1 MLKVLGIAGARVVA
15 VVMMLGLSA
24 SPALATDGHSFS
36 GFFGTAGSGAPGGF
50 TYPGPGGVAVRQS
63 TGDVYV
69 ADPFNLDSVS
79 SAAAPRVERFD
90 AAGVFQSEFA
100 IDAGTYS
107 APGAVAVGPSS
118 GGDVV
123 YVGAVQTAGAVG
135 AVLRYSTAGVA
146 GVPLSSAGSG
156 SAFANPVA
164 VAADPVDGTVYVSAV
179 DSTSSSSVID
189 KFSSAGVFQAK
200 FDGSSGAPGGV
211 ALTAVSGLAVDG
223 AHRLYVS
230 DGQKVYRYSAA
241 GAYQL
246 TVEDAGARGLPVQ
259 GFGVDA
265 ASNEV
270 YVNEPDSIYTG
281 QIRVFDTAGVQSQP
295 PFATPTYSAVAAL
308 AVVAGTGTVYGSDI
322 GDGLGQ
328 RFVVFTGPT
337 VVTGAGTPIDSA
349 SETLNG
355 TINPEGVSGT
365 TYHFEYGADANYGN
379 STPDV
384 DPGSGSSAVAASDTA
399 NVGLLPSST
408 YHFRLVGTNPGGTIY
423 GADNTFTTAPGP
435 PVVDGSPP
443 SVSAITPTGAT
454 LNGTIDPRGSITS
467 YHFDYGLD
475 TSYGSVST
483 PNGSIAAGQ
492 GNQGASSPVT
502 GLQPGTT
509 YHFRIVADNG
519 TGGPQA
525 GADQTFITGPAAAAS
540 ATDITAVKATLTGV
554 VNSHGGSARY
564 HFEYSGAGET
574 LTTDDVDA
582 SPVDADTP
590 VTATSG
596 PLRPGTVY
604 TVRTVLVVTDPNTNA
619 SITTTGA
626 EGTFTTDPAPLAAT
640 AAVTGV
646 TPSAATFSGS
656 YDTNGRAGSYQFVIG
671 SSTSPYLA
679 QTDPVAVSG
688 SGTAS
693 GALNNLPAGQTY
705 HVRLAV
711 TSDGATVLGDA
722 VTFITPAQPAVVPP
736 APVTTAT
743 ATGPYGCTAPVLG
756 AYNAHPKAGEA
767 ITISG
772 SDLGVGGNATLGTN
786 PVATSAWSASGFTIT
801 VPDDAIGSLPLTVN
815 CGTVS
820 NTIAIQIYK
829 APSNT
834 FTATAKASKT
844 ASTVTVASKVPGP
857 GAISVSG
864 SNLKTTTKH
873 AGAAGTVT
881 VKVALT
887 SKAAKSLKRHHKL
900 TVAISVRFTPT
911 GGTSRTVNKSVTFTR
926 KPGR

>member
-1 MLKVLGIAGARVVA
+1 MMRVAAVVLAVLGLCLAG
-15 VVMMLGLSA
+15 S
-24 SPALATDGHSFS
+24 SSALATDGHSFS
-36 GFFGTAGSGAPGGF
+36 GFFGTAGGGAPGGF

-63 TGDVYV
+63 NGDVYV
-69 ADPFNLDSVS
+69 ADPFNLDPNT

-107 APGAVAVGPSS
+107 APGAVAVGPSG

-123 YVGAVQTAGAVG
+123 YVGAVQTAGASG

-146 GVPLSSAGSG
+146 GTPLSSAGSG

-179 DSTSSSSVID
+179 DSTSSLPVID

-200 FDGSSGAPGGV
+200 FDGSSGAPGGA

-223 AHRLYVS
+223 AHRLLVS
-230 DGQKVYRYSAA
+230 DGHKVYRYSAA

-259 GFGVDA
+259 GFAVDT

-281 QIRVFDTAGVQSQP
+281 QIRVFDTAGIQSQP

-308 AVVAGTGTVYGSDI
+308 AVVAGTGTVYGSD
-322 GDGLGQ
+322 GGQVAGL
-328 RFVVFTGPT
+328 RFVVFIGPT
-337 VVTGAGTPIDSA
+337 VVTGTGTPIDPA

-379 STPDV
+379 NTPDV
-384 DPGSGSSAVAASDTA
+384 DPGNGSSAVAASDIA

-408 YHFRLVGTNPGGTIY
+408 YHFRLVGSNPGGTIY

-454 LNGTIDPRGSITS
+454 LNGTIDPRGSTTS

-483 PNGSIAAGQ
+483 PDGSIAAGQ
-492 GNQGASSPVT
+492 GNQSASSPVT

-525 GADQTFITGPAAAAS
+525 GADQTFITGPAAAAG

-554 VNSHGGSARY
+554 VNSHGASARY

-582 SPVDADTP
+582 SPIDADTP

-604 TVRTVLVVTDPNTNA
+604 TVRTVITDTNTNVA
-619 SITTTGA
+619 TSGVA
-626 EGTFTTDPAPLAAT
+626 GTFTTNPAPLAT
-640 AAVTGV
+640 TDEVSGV
-646 TPSAATFSGS
+646 TPSAATFTGS
-656 YDTNGRAGSYQFVIG
+656 YDTRGRPGSYQFVIG

-679 QTDPVAVSG
+679 QTDPVTVSG

-693 GALNNLPAGQTY
+693 GGLVNLPAGQTY

-711 TSDGATVLGDA
+711 TSDGVTVLGDA
-722 VTFITPAQPAVVPP
+722 VTFSTPSQPTVTPP
-736 APVTTAT
+736 APVTTTT
-743 ATGPYGCTAPVLG
+743 ANGPYGCAAPVLNT
-756 AYNAHPKAGEA
+756 YNAHPKAGEA
-767 ITISG
+767 ITITG
-772 SDLGVGGNATLGTN
+772 TDLGVGGNATLGTS
-786 PVATSAWSASGFTIT
+786 PVATSSWSANGFTIT
-801 VPDDAIGSLPLTVN
+801 LPDDATGSLPLTVN

-820 NTIAIQIYK
+820 NTIAIQIYQ

-844 ASTVTVASKVPGP
+844 ASTVTVSAKVPGP
-857 GAISVSG
+857 GTVSVTG
-864 SNLKTTTKH
+864 SNVKTASKH
-873 AGAAGTVT
+873 AGAAGTTT
-881 VKVALT
+881 VKAALT
-887 SKAAKSLKRHHKL
+887 SKAVKSLKRHHKL
-900 TVAISVRFTPT
+900 AVAVSVRFTPT
-911 GGTSRTVNKSVTFTR
+911 GGTSRTVTKSVTFTR
-926 KPGR
+926 KPGH

>member
-1 MLKVLGIAGARVVA
+1 MMRFTTAA
-15 VVMMLGLSA
+15 VFAALAFSLCVS
-24 SPALATDGHSFS
+24 SSALATDGHSFS
-36 GFFGTAGSGAPGGF
+36 GFFGTAGSGVPGGF
-50 TYPGPGGVAVRQS
+50 SYPGPGGVAVRQS

-69 ADPFNLDSVS
+69 ADPFNVDSVS

-107 APGAVAVGPSS
+107 APGAVAVGPS
-118 GGDVV
+118 GGSDVV
-123 YVGAVQTAGAVG
+123 YVGAVVTAGAVG

-179 DSTSSSSVID
+179 DATSHLPVID

-200 FDGSSGAPGGV
+200 FDGSSGAPGGA
-211 ALTAVSGLAVDG
+211 ALSAVSGLAVDG

-259 GFGVDA
+259 GFAVD
-265 ASNEV
+265 SFSDEV

-281 QIRVFDTAGVQSQP
+281 QIRVFDAGGVQSQP
-295 PFATPTYSAVAAL
+295 AFATPTYSTVAAL
-308 AVVAGTGTVYGSDI
+308 AVAAGTVYGSDV
-322 GDGLGQ
+322 GDAAGV
-328 RFVVFTGPT
+328 RFVLFTGPT

-379 STPDV
+379 TTPDI
-384 DPGSGSSAVAASDTA
+384 DPGSGSSAVAASDVA
-399 NVGLLPSST
+399 NVGLLPNST
-408 YHFRLVGTNPGGTIY
+408 YHFRLVGSNPGGTIY

-435 PVVDGSPP
+435 PIVDGAPP

-454 LNGTIDPRGSITS
+454 LNGTIDPRGSTTS

-483 PNGSIAAGQ
+483 PNGSVAAGQ
-492 GNQGASSPVT
+492 GNQGASST
-502 GLQPGTT
+502 ITDLQPGTT

-519 TGGPQA
+519 TGGPQT

-554 VNSHGGSARY
+554 VNSHGASAKY

-574 LTTDDVDA
+574 LTTDEVDA
-582 SPVDADTP
+582 SPVDGDTP
-590 VTATSG
+590 VTAVSG

-604 TVRTVLVVTDPNTNA
+604 TVRTVIVVVTDPNTGA

-626 EGTFTTDPAPLAAT
+626 AGTFTTDPAPLAAT

-656 YDTNGRAGSYQFVIG
+656 YDTNGRSGSYQFIVG

-693 GALNNLPAGQTY
+693 GGLVNLPAGQTY

-711 TSDGATVLGDA
+711 RSDGATVLGDA
-722 VTFITPAQPAVVPP
+722 VTFSTPAQPIVAPP
-736 APVTTAT
+736 APVKTTT
-743 ATGPYGCTAPVLG
+743 TTTGPYGCTAPVLS
-756 AYNAHPKAGEA
+756 AYNAHPKAGET
-767 ITISG
+767 ITVSG
-772 SDLGVGGNATLGTN
+772 SDLGVGGNATLGTT
-786 PVATSAWSASGFTIT
+786 PAATSAWSASGFTIT
-801 VPDDAIGSLPLTVN
+801 VPDDATGSLPLTVN
-815 CGTVS
+815 CGTAS

-857 GAISVSG
+857 GTISVTG
-864 SNLKTTTKH
+864 SNIKTTTKH
-873 AGAAGTVT
+873 AGAAGTTT
-881 VKVALT
+881 VKATLT
-887 SKAAKSLKRHHKL
+887 AKAARSLKRHHKL

-911 GGTSRTVNKSVTFTR
+911 GGTSKTVNKSVTFTR

>member
-1 MLKVLGIAGARVVA
+1 MMRVTSVVLA
-15 VVMMLGLSA
+15 VLALCLVGS
-24 SPALATDGHSFS
+24 SSALATDGHSFS
-36 GFFGTAGSGAPGGF
+36 GFFGTAGGGAPGGF

-100 IDAGTYS
+100 IDAGVYS
-107 APGAVAVGPSS
+107 APGAVAVGPS
-118 GGDVV
+118 GGSDVV

-135 AVLRYSTAGVA
+135 AVLRYSTTGVA
-146 GVPLSSAGSG
+146 GTPLSSAGSG
-156 SAFANPVA
+156 STFANPVA
-164 VAADPVDGTVYVSAV
+164 VAADPIDGTVYVSAV
-179 DSTSSSSVID
+179 DSTSHLPVID
-189 KFSSAGVFQAK
+189 RFSSAGVFQAK

-211 ALTAVSGLAVDG
+211 ALSAVSGLAVDG

-259 GFGVDA
+259 GFAVD
-265 ASNEV
+265 SSSDEV
-270 YVNEPDSIYTG
+270 YVNEPDSQYTG
-281 QIRVFDTAGVQSQP
+281 QIRVFDAAGVQSQP
-295 PFATPTYSAVAAL
+295 AFATPTYSTVAAL
-308 AVVAGTGTVYGSDI
+308 AVAAGTVYGSDV
-322 GDGLGQ
+322 GDGYGV

-337 VVTGAGTPIDSA
+337 VVTGAGATIDAA

-384 DPGSGSSAVAASDTA
+384 DPGSGSSAVAASDVA
-399 NVGLLPSST
+399 NVGLLPNST
-408 YHFRLVGTNPGGTIY
+408 YHFRLVGSNPGGTIY

-454 LNGTIDPRGSITS
+454 LNGTVDPRGSTTS

-483 PNGSIAAGQ
+483 PNGSVAAGQ
-492 GNQGASSPVT
+492 GNQGASSTIT
-502 GLQPGTT
+502 GLTPATT
-509 YHFRIVADNG
+509 YHFRVVADNG
-519 TGGPQA
+519 TGGPQT

-540 ATDITAVKATLTGV
+540 ATDITAVKATLSGV
-554 VNSHGGSARY
+554 VNSHGGSAKY
-564 HFEYSGAGET
+564 HFEYSRAGET

-582 SPVDADTP
+582 SPIDADTP

-604 TVRTVLVVTDPNTNA
+604 TVRTVIVVTDPNTGA

-626 EGTFTTDPAPLAAT
+626 EGTFTTNPGPLAAT
-640 AAVTGV
+640 GAVTGV
-646 TPSAATFSGS
+646 TPNAATFSGS
-656 YDTNGRAGSYQFVIG
+656 YDTNGRPGSYQFVIG

-693 GALNNLPAGQTY
+693 GGLVNLPAGQTY

-711 TSDGATVLGDA
+711 SSDGATVLGDA
-722 VTFITPAQPAVVPP
+722 VTFSTPAQPTVAPP
-736 APVTTAT
+736 APVTTT
-743 ATGPYGCTAPVLG
+743 TTTTGPYGCTAPVLS
-756 AYNAHPKAGEA
+756 AYNAHPKAGET
-767 ITISG
+767 ITVSG
-772 SDLGVGGNATLGTN
+772 SDLGVGGNATLGTASL
-786 PVATSAWSASGFTIT
+786 ATSAWSANGFTIT
-801 VPDDAIGSLPLTVN
+801 LPDDATGSLPLTVN
-815 CGTVS
+815 CGTAS

-834 FTATAKASKT
+834 FTATAKAGKT
-844 ASTVTVASKVPGP
+844 ASTVTVAAKVPGP
-857 GAISVSG
+857 GTISVTG
-864 SNLKTTTKH
+864 SNLKTATKH
-873 AGAAGTVT
+873 AGAAGTTT
-881 VKVALT
+881 VKATLT
-887 SKAAKSLKRHHKL
+887 AKAAKSLKRHHKL
-900 TVAISVRFTPT
+900 TVVIGVRFTPT
-911 GGTSRTVNKSVTFTR
+911 GGTSKTVSKSVTFTR
-926 KPGR
+926 KPGH

>member
-1 MLKVLGIAGARVVA
+1 MMRVTSVVLAVLALCLAG
-15 VVMMLGLSA
+15 S
-24 SPALATDGHSFS
+24 SSALATDGHSFS
-36 GFFGTAGSGAPGGF
+36 GFFGTAGGGAPGGF

-107 APGAVAVGPSS
+107 APGAVAVGSS
-118 GGDVV
+118 GGGDVV
-123 YVGAVQTAGAVG
+123 YVGAVMTAGATG
-135 AVLRYSTAGVA
+135 AVLRYSTAGIA
-146 GVPLSSAGSG
+146 STPLSSAGSG
-156 SAFANPVA
+156 STFANPVA
-164 VAADPVDGTVYVSAV
+164 VAVDPVDGTVYVSAV
-179 DSTSSSSVID
+179 DATSSLPVID

-200 FDGSSGAPGGV
+200 FDGSNGAPGDA

-230 DGQKVYRYSAA
+230 DGHKVYRYSAT

-259 GFGVDA
+259 GFAVDT

-270 YVNEPDSIYTG
+270 YVNEPDSQYTG
-281 QIRVFDTAGVQSQP
+281 QIRVFDAGGVQSQP
-295 PFATPTYSAVAAL
+295 AFATPTYSTVAAL
-308 AVVAGTGTVYGSDI
+308 AVAAGTVYGSDI
-322 GDGLGQ
+322 GDAAGV

-337 VVTGAGTPIDSA
+337 VVTGAGAPIDPA

-384 DPGSGSSAVAASDTA
+384 DPGSGSSAVAASDVA
-399 NVGLLPSST
+399 NVGLLPNST
-408 YHFRLVGTNPGGTIY
+408 YHFRLVGTNPDGTIY

-475 TSYGSVST
+475 TTYGSVST
-483 PNGSIAAGQ
+483 PNGSVAAGQ
-492 GNQGASSPVT
+492 GNQGASSPIT

-519 TGGPQA
+519 TGGPQT
-525 GADQTFITGPAAAAS
+525 GADQTFVTAPGTAAG

-554 VNSHGGSARY
+554 INSHGGSAKY
-564 HFEYSGAGET
+564 HFEYTRPGSPSPVT
-574 LTTDDVDA
+574 DTTGDVDA

-590 VTATSG
+590 VTAVSG
-596 PLRPGTVY
+596 PLRPGTTY
-604 TVRTVLVVTDPNTNA
+604 TVRTVITDTNTQ
-619 SITTTGA
+619 ITTTGA
-626 EGTFTTDPAPLAAT
+626 AGTFTTDPAPLAAT
-640 AAVTGV
+640 GAVTGV
-646 TPSAATFSGS
+646 TPSAASFAGS
-656 YDTNGRAGSYQFVIG
+656 YDTKGHAGSYQFIIG

-679 QTDPVAVSG
+679 QTDPVTVSG

-693 GALNNLPAGQTY
+693 GALVNLPAGQTY

-711 TSDGATVLGDA
+711 RSDGATVLGDA
-722 VTFITPAQPAVVPP
+722 VTFITPAQPTVAPP
-736 APVTTAT
+736 SPVKTTTAI
-743 ATGPYGCTAPVLG
+743 GPYGCAAPVLD
-756 AYNAHPKAGEA
+756 AYNAHPKAGD
-767 ITISG
+767 TISITG
-772 SDLGVGGNATLGTN
+772 TDLGVGGNATLGTN
-786 PVATSAWSASGFTIT
+786 PAAASAWSAGGFTIT
-801 VPDDAIGSLPLTVN
+801 IPDDATGSLPLTVN
-815 CGTVS
+815 CGAVS
-820 NTIAIQIYK
+820 NTITIQIYQ

-834 FTATAKASKT
+834 FTATAKAGKT
-844 ASTVTVASKVPGP
+844 PSAVTVSAKVPGP
-857 GAISVSG
+857 GSISVSG
-864 SNLKTTTKH
+864 SNVKTASKH
-873 AGAAGTVT
+873 AGAAGTT
-881 VKVALT
+881 TLKATLT
-887 SKAAKSLKRHHKL
+887 NKATKSLKRHHQL

-911 GGTSRTVNKSVTFTR
+911 GGTGKTVSKSVTFIR
-926 KPGR
+926 KSG